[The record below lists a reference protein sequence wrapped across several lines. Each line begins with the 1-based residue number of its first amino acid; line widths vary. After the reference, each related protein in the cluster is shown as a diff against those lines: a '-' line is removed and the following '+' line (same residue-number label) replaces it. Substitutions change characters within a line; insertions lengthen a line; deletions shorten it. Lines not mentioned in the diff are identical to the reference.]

1 MVSVF
6 DLGICKN
13 NELLVQEI
21 KKYYMETKNE
31 AEIVVHDSMDTEIMD
46 CIGCWSCWWRTPGT
60 CALNDGA
67 YKLYKDYI
75 NSNEVVILFNTEN
88 GFIDGKGKT
97 FLDRLIQHYLP
108 YIELRNGECGHLKR
122 YDKYPIINFYFEKGG
137 LSDEEVM
144 VIKNYLAR
152 VAFHFQSH
160 CKEVLYEG
168 GSIRTAE
175 LENTKPMD
183 EVLSQKVTE
192 RKTTGKW
199 VIYNGSPRGNRSNSK
214 LIIEKIIVGMREQGA
229 ENIVVRNLINTKEHK
244 MWAENFSSSE
254 NNLFVFPLYVHAM
267 PGSVMKF
274 FELLKPIYN
283 KEVHMAFLVQSGFPE
298 TSQSYYLRPY
308 LELITKRLGVSFDG
322 TIIKGGVEGIQM
334 KPQKANKRLFDQME
348 QIGRTYAV
356 KGIMDLSLKKEYEK
370 SEYLSKG
377 TQILYSIVSLTG
389 LANFYWDLNLRKNG
403 AYKKR
408 FAKPYTE

>member
-13 NELLVQEI
+13 KELLAQEI

-31 AEIVVHDSMDTEIMD
+31 AEIVVHDSLDTEIKD